1 MYKGAKQTGMV
12 AIGLLLLMGL
22 LVNSCQTQVASKPW
36 EGRWTL
42 SQVIFPEGDEQ
53 AATGFY
59 HYYSDGKFA
68 SQAVVPDRAV
78 LESDPVTLEE
88 LTAAVAGYRAGFG
101 AYSVDEQAGIL
112 TYSYEENLRT
122 HRQEDE
128 PTSVS
133 FEITPDGMVFSYE
146 NGLKLFFVR

>member
-1 MYKGAKQTGMV
+1 MYKGTQQTGII
-12 AIGLLLLMGL
+12 AIGLLLLMGYL
-22 LVNSCQTQVASKPW
+22 TNSCQTKVESKPW
-36 EGRWTL
+36 EGRWIL
-42 SQVIFPEGDEQ
+42 SQVIFAEGDEQ

-68 SQAVVPDRAV
+68 SQAVVLGRPS
-78 LESDPVTLEE
+78 LESDPETLEE
-88 LTAAVAGYRAGFG
+88 LTAAVADYRAGFG

-112 TYSYEENLRT
+112 TYSYEANLRT

-128 PTSVS
+128 PTAVP
-133 FEITPDGMVFSYE
+133 FEITPDGMVFTYD